1 MTQRGGETS
10 SLHRKMTER
19 HNGEEKPPIASKN
32 AEQHDEEVET
42 SSSCCSLEAAAAVV
56 AIVCVVAA
64 IGNCRCSCRCRRH
77 WQQLQVAAVVDVVV
91 AVGSC
96 RCSRCCRCLHFLTQQ
111 GGSLLPGARCG
122 VAQKTQHDE
131 EVNPSSSRCS
141 LLFSRCSLLVAALA
155 AAAAAVVAIVGVSS
169 CRCNCCCH
177 CCHFRCRRIGCEG
190 GWMWWTWIGTWVW
203 CLRCFILIRWCWVL
217 GADALSCHV
226 EGRAVRVGPLG
237 RSNITIYRHHV
248 VS

>member
-19 HNGEEKPPIASKN
+19 HNGEEKPPMASKN
-32 AEQHDEEVET
+32 AEQHDEQPET
-42 SSSCCSLEAAAAVV
+42 SSWCGSLEAAAV
-56 AIVCVVAA
+56 
-64 IGNCRCSCRCRRH
+64 
-77 WQQLQVAAVVDVVV
+77 
-91 AVGSC
+91 
-96 RCSRCCRCLHFLTQQ
+96 
-111 GGSLLPGARCG
+111 
-122 VAQKTQHDE
+122 
-131 EVNPSSSRCS
+131 
-141 LLFSRCSLLVAALA
+141 
-155 AAAAAVVAIVGVSS
+155 VVAIVGVSS
-169 CRCNCCCH
+169 CRCSCCCD
-177 CCHFRCRRIGCEG
+177 CCHFRCRRSGCEG